1 MGGRGGVVVLVVGR
15 GRFCEVFWMRRG
27 GVVIRVCEYCIP
39 SFLVL
44 MGWLVGSGKDTRF
57 IS

>member
-1 MGGRGGVVVLVVGR
+1 MVLVVLVVGR

-27 GVVIRVCEYCIP
+27 GVVIRICEYCIP